1 MAEFHYQLGTH
12 TKEQYDALDI
22 SLRDPDDPT
31 YVAREVNQTDD
42 ILHSP
47 TRGVFW
53 LSEEEAAEL
62 EKDPQISFI
71 HKDPDRNPDEYPQPP
86 SDELHCEITDT
97 YRYNEPV
104 KHRNRFAS
112 SSDFPTNPTSDDLR
126 RCGYQLL
133 RTCLLYTSPSP
144 RDGLLSRMPSSA

>member
-1 MAEFHYQLGTH
+1 MASFHYQLGTF
-12 TKEQYDALDI
+12 TKEQYDALDA

-31 YVAREVNQTDD
+31 YVAREVSQTDE

-62 EKDPQISFI
+62 EKDPQIEFI
-71 HKDPDRNPDEYPQPP
+71 HKDPDRNPEDYPPP
-86 SDELHCEITDT
+86 DPDELIISVEQS

-104 KHRNRFAS
+104 KH
-112 SSDFPTNPTSDDLR
+112 
-126 RCGYQLL
+126 
-133 RTCLLYTSPSP
+133 
-144 RDGLLSRMPSSA
+144 LSLIHI